1 MATELEIGEAQT
13 AQSNLAGMPWQ
24 VVLAGR
30 VLGVV
35 VPLVVWFAPLDLE
48 ESVQRAIAIAS
59 FIIIS
64 WITQAYDHALAG
76 MIGCFL
82 FWALGIATFPQA
94 FAGFSNSTTWFLF
107 GAMLFGMMAS
117 KTGLARR
124 LANLVMLAVGNT
136 YSRLLLGIVISDFLL
151 TFLVPSGIARVAIM
165 ASVALGLIKAFGVG
179 IGSNIGRGLFIIL
192 TYTATIFDKMI
203 IAGAASITARGLIEQ
218 VGEVEVLWSMWLL
231 AYLPCTLITIF
242 AAWWLTLWLYPPEK
256 SELPGGADF
265 LHKDRK
271 EMGSWS
277 LAEKKAGLLMLA
289 AIALWMTD
297 FIHHIP
303 APMIGVGVG
312 LAATLPRLGVLDAD
326 DVKKLNFL
334 PMFFVAAA
342 LSMSNVLVETK
353 ALDVLTGAMM
363 NWMTPLVTNVY
374 SSSLV
379 LYWTAFVYHIFIG
392 DEISMLS
399 TSIPVLMNFA
409 KSHGLDPLAIGM
421 IWTFA
426 AGGKIFVYQ
435 SGVII
440 VGYSYGYFDSRD
452 MLRMG
457 LALTVVESLILLLLV
472 PIYWPLIGLG

>member
-1 MATELEIGEAQT
+1 
-13 AQSNLAGMPWQ
+13 
-24 VVLAGR
+24 
-30 VLGVV
+30 
-35 VPLVVWFAPLDLE
+35 
-48 ESVQRAIAIAS
+48 
-59 FIIIS
+59 
-64 WITQAYDHALAG
+64 
-76 MIGCFL
+76 
-82 FWALGIATFPQA
+82 
-94 FAGFSNSTTWFLF
+94 
-107 GAMLFGMMAS
+107 
-117 KTGLARR
+117 
-124 LANLVMLAVGNT
+124 
-136 YSRLLLGIVISDFLL
+136 
-151 TFLVPSGIARVAIM
+151 
-165 ASVALGLIKAFGVG
+165 
-179 IGSNIGRGLFIIL
+179 
-192 TYTATIFDKMI
+192 
-203 IAGAASITARGLIEQ
+203 
-218 VGEVEVLWSMWLL
+218 
-231 AYLPCTLITIF
+231 
-242 AAWWLTLWLYPPEK
+242 
-256 SELPGGADF
+256 
-265 LHKDRK
+265 
-271 EMGSWS
+271 
-277 LAEKKAGLLMLA
+277 MLA

-303 APMIGVGVG
+303 APMIGVGAG

-342 LSMSNVLVETK
+342 LSMSHVLVETK

-363 NWMTPLVTNVY
+363 SWMTPLVTNVY